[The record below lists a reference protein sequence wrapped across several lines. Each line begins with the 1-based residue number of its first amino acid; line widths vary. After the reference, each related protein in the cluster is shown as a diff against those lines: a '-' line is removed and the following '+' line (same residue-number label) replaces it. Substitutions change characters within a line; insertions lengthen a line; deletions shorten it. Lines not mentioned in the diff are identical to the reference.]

1 MKKIIYHLGL
11 TQPPFYQ
18 KENIKVIHTPVIR
31 VEYYHHHSVN
41 DIKTALVANPIIILM
56 SKSAVNGLYKWML
69 SYGIEKDFFKS
80 YIFWSVGNNTKEYL
94 QSKIGINSVCPKKT
108 TNEGLLIKLTSE
120 NIRKIILIGN
130 QSIQK
135 VIKEKL
141 CLINITCFHFIVYK
155 NLLNIDLHLINNF
168 DNNSS
173 NYVVFTSPST
183 VKGFLEN
190 LSLDLSRS
198 KIKIISIGPTTTKT
212 IKKYGGTVYYES
224 QFQDIKYLYNHVIE
238 KINININQKKSFEFR
253 NNSRPIEQ

>member
-1 MKKIIYHLGL
+1 LKKIIFHLGL

-31 VEYYHHHSVN
+31 VEYCHHHSVN
-41 DIKTALVANPIIILM
+41 DIKKTLVANPIIILM

-80 YIFWSVGNNTKEYL
+80 HIFWSIGENTKKYL
-94 QSKIGINSVCPKKT
+94 QSKIGINSICPEKT
-108 TNEGLLIKLTSE
+108 TNDGLLIKLKSK

-135 VIKEKL
+135 IIKEKL
-141 CLINITCFHFIVYK
+141 CLMNITCFHFIVYK
-155 NLLNIDLHLINNF
+155 NLLNIDLDLINTF
-168 DNNSS
+168 DDNNSS
-173 NYVVFTSPST
+173 YVVFTSPST
-183 VKGFLEN
+183 VTGFLEN

-212 IKKYGGTVYYES
+212 IIKYGGTVYYES
-224 QFQDIKYLYNHVIE
+224 QFQDINYLYNCILE
-238 KINININQKKSFEFR
+238 KININPKIF
-253 NNSRPIEQ
+253 